1 MDIQKLTDQ
10 LIRHEGMKLQL
21 YKCPANKW
29 TIGVGRNLEDRGV
42 TEEEARFL
50 LSNDIS
56 ISVDELQRTFNWFHL
71 LDDTRQRAIV
81 DLHFNLGLNRLKTF
95 KKTIGLIEEAIE
107 GRVEWSQVSSEL
119 LDSKWSTQV
128 GQRAEQ
134 IADMMRLGNNYVG

>member
-10 LIRHEGMKLQL
+10 LIRHEGMKLEL

>member
-10 LIRHEGMKLQL
+10 LIRHAGMKLQL